1 MSKMSKKGS
10 VDYQNGVIYIIKNN
24 ANDKVYNG
32 STTGAISKR
41 FNKHVSHIGKATDT
55 TWRFYA
61 AMAEIGPGNFMWEEL
76 EKYPCQ
82 NKSQLTSREGYWI
95 KHYKS
100 WKVEHGYNK
109 KVEGRTK
116 EEYYLDTI
124 DTVKQNVKEYY
135 TNHKV
140 EVDQYKKQHYESN
153 IEHFKQYK
161 QDWYL
166 NNKDTIKLR
175 LQEKVTC
182 TCGSIVSKGA
192 MSTHVKS
199 KKHCASLQIIE

>member
-1 MSKMSKKGS
+1 MHDELSPLFANGIIDSETHLKICCVYTIMSEMNKKGS
-10 VDYQNGVIYIIKNN
+10 VDYQNGVIYIMKNN
-24 ANDKVYNG
+24 TNDKVYVG

-100 WKVEHGYNK
+100 WKAEQGY
-109 KVEGRTK
+109 
-116 EEYYLDTI
+116 
-124 DTVKQNVKEYY
+124 
-135 TNHKV
+135 
-140 EVDQYKKQHYESN
+140 
-153 IEHFKQYK
+153 
-161 QDWYL
+161 
-166 NNKDTIKLR
+166 
-175 LQEKVTC
+175 
-182 TCGSIVSKGA
+182 SK
-192 MSTHVKS
+192 S
-199 KKHCASLQIIE
+199 